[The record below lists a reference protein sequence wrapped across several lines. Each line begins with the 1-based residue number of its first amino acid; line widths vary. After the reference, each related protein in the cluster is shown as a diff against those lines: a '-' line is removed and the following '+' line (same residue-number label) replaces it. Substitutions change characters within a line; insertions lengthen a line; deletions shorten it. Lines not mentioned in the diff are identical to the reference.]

1 MAPGELSP
9 DSASETQ
16 PSPPTERVYL
26 HTRCGSLTQI
36 GGHNFLRLA
45 NPFTTVSETI
55 CCGCGRAVP
64 IRQVEWADSG
74 ENLKAYR
81 RRLRAATP
89 LGRRLFFRS
98 LGPIVG
104 AAVGFLCG
112 FAGGLLMIGPVG
124 NRPWWL
130 QDSGLIGGG
139 VTAFAG
145 CLFGAQLLPAPIM
158 KALWGLDYRGEP

>member
-1 MAPGELSP
+1 MVPGGLSP
-9 DSASETQ
+9 DSASETP

-36 GGHNFLRLA
+36 GGHDFLRLA
-45 NPFTTVSETI
+45 NPFAGVSQTI
-55 CCGCGRAVP
+55 CCGCGKAVP
-64 IRQVEWADSG
+64 IRHVEWVDTG
-74 ENLKAYR
+74 ENVKAYR

-89 LGRRLFFRS
+89 LGRRLLFRS
-98 LGPIVG
+98 LGPVVG
-104 AAVGFLCG
+104 AAIGFLCG

-130 QDSGLIGGG
+130 QESGLIMGAVAAFGGS
-139 VTAFAG
+139 
-145 CLFGAQLLPAPIM
+145 LLGAQLLPAPMM